1 MSINREMEKEDMLHM
16 YNRKFLS
23 HIKENKIV
31 LFAEMWMD
39 LEIVMPSEVSQKD
52 KNKYILTH
60 KYGI

>member
-1 MSINREMEKEDMLHM
+1 MSINRETEKEDMIHR
-16 YNRKFLS
+16 YNRIFLS

-52 KNKYILTH
+52 KNKYILAPIC
-60 KYGI
+60 GI